1 MMKLE
6 TVKNTFVKAED
17 FTDAI
22 TQEEYEIKILDEAVE
37 KLKSGK
43 ATFYTHR
50 EFWENVKKG
59 MVKDNETISHNI

>member
-1 MMKLE
+1 MMKL
-6 TVKNTFVKAED
+6 KD
-17 FTDAI
+17 FNYI
-22 TQEEYEIKILDEAVE
+22 VTQKEYELEILDEAVK

-50 EFWENVKKG
+50 EFWENVKKR